1 MQAIYEKQTNT
12 LMNTTTNNFTAGLR
26 RSLTVVAA
34 AATMLSFLGS
44 CKENKKTD
52 EDKRFVE
59 GVIIPADNTAECSM
73 SEANITVTF
82 QTKDGYTLEVSDP
95 EMLAIHADDVTGAA
109 AGNHSARVTVAANNT
124 SEERQADIF
133 ITVKG
138 YNRTVLYS
146 IKQSGG
152 AEDPVVTW
160 VDKRLTNE
168 YYWLDEYKEKRP
180 TFDFSLTYDRFLSSS
195 LLSLTTNEMDGGRN
209 SDGSRYIYSY
219 IVRTG
224 PAGSSS
230 GTRVPAQTTGLGL
243 YLTNTVWQLGAQLY
257 GFAVEHVYPGSP
269 ADKAGIERGDIIAQ
283 VNSMDITQSNMEDLW
298 MNLNYG
304 GYSQVKLRKIN
315 WWAGSSDEENATV
328 DVDLTAGGYLASPVA
343 YHGVLEMPEA
353 IADKPNK
360 IGYLSYMSFDAAYD
374 DSLAAA
380 MADLKAAG
388 VTDLILDL
396 RSNGGG
402 SVNSSIKLASM
413 ILDASYAGKTY
424 AKLKRNPL
432 NPYGDDECLL
442 TEQATNLGIKH
453 LYIIATGST
462 ASASEMVIAGL
473 RGLDVPVTVIGSR
486 TEGKNCGMDVMTATI
501 DRYDYEFAPITFLN
515 FNAKDF
521 NDYADGFEA
530 DVDVVEYF
538 ADDANQS
545 HVNNSKMFPMPLAP
559 WGMATYDIAL
569 YEAMMRITGGTLK
582 TETAEPTAPA
592 AVTRGFM
599 PATVEIARPEIPG
612 MTLTEQERDQIREV
626 QTRR

>member
-1 MQAIYEKQTNT
+1 
-12 LMNTTTNNFTAGLR
+12 MNRTTNNLTAGLR
-26 RSLTVVAA
+26 RSLTAVVAA
-34 AATMLSFLGS
+34 VTAVAALTLLGS

-52 EDKRFVE
+52 EDKSFVE
-59 GVIIPADNTAECSM
+59 GVVIPTDNTAKCSM

-82 QTKDGYTLEVSDP
+82 QTSDGYTLEVSDP
-95 EMLAIHADDVTGAA
+95 AMLAIHADDATGAA
-109 AGNHSARVTVAANNT
+109 AGNHSARITVAANNT
-124 SEERQADIF
+124 SEDRQADIY

-138 YNRTVLYS
+138 YNRTVLYHVE
-146 IKQSGG
+146 QSGG

-160 VDKRLTNE
+160 IDQRLSKE
-168 YYWLDEYKEKRP
+168 YYWLDEYNEKRS

-195 LLSLTTNEMDGGRN
+195 LLSLTTNEMDGGRY

-224 PAGSSS
+224 LAGASSA
-230 GTRVPAQTTGLGL
+230 TRAATQTTGLGL
-243 YLTNTVWQLGAQLY
+243 YLTNTVWSLGSQLY

-283 VNSMDITQSNMEDLW
+283 VNDMDITQSNMNDLW
-298 MNLNYG
+298 RNLNYG

-315 WWAGSSDEENATV
+315 WWAESVDQENATV
-328 DVDLTAGGYLASPVA
+328 DVNLTAGGYFASPVA
-343 YHGVLEMPEA
+343 YHGVLEMPDA

-374 DSLAAA
+374 DDLAAA
-380 MADLKAAG
+380 LADLKAAG

-413 ILDASYAGKTY
+413 ILDASYVGKIY
-424 AKLKRNPL
+424 AKLKRNPQNL
-432 NPYGDDECLL
+432 YGDDECLI
-442 TEQATNLGIKH
+442 TDQATHLGIKH

-473 RGLDVPVTVIGSR
+473 RGLDVPVTILGSR

-515 FNAKDF
+515 YNAKDF

-530 DVDVVEYF
+530 DVDIAEYF
-538 ADDANQS
+538 ADDANPS
-545 HVNNSKMFPMPLAP
+545 HVNFATMFPMPMAP
-559 WGMATYDIAL
+559 WGIAANDIAL

-582 TETAEPTAPA
+582 TETAEPTTPA

-599 PATVEIARPEIPG
+599 PATVEIARPEHPG

>member
-34 AATMLSFLGS
+34 AATMLSLLGS

-52 EDKRFVE
+52 EDKSFVE

-209 SDGSRYIYSY
+209 SDGTRYIYSY

-243 YLTNTVWQLGAQLY
+243 YLTNTVWQLGPQLY

-269 ADKAGIERGDIIAQ
+269 ADKAGIQRGDIIAQ
-283 VNSMDITQSNMEDLW
+283 VNSMDITQSNMEDLR

-328 DVDLTAGGYLASPVA
+328 DVDLTAGGYFASPVA

-473 RGLDVPVTVIGSR
+473 RGLDVPVTIIGSR

-538 ADDANQS
+538 ADDANLS